1 MQSSNISWFETAP
14 KRRLL
19 TMRGGEGQLLLDIP
33 QFRVSLLQRFRAQSL
48 SCAVA
53 LSDINV
59 CISQVSSFA

>member
-1 MQSSNISWFETAP
+1 
-14 KRRLL
+14 
-19 TMRGGEGQLLLDIP
+19 MRGGEGQLLLDIP